1 MIFYLDINTIL
12 SQITQILR
20 EQGILS
26 GLSKVD
32 GSRGLL
38 LKTNLGATSTL
49 VTKIKFVVSYF

>member
-26 GLSKVD
+26 GLSKAD
-32 GSRGLL
+32 GE
-38 LKTNLGATSTL
+38 
-49 VTKIKFVVSYF
+49 